1 MVVAVVVA
9 SVARSALVGWLVFRG
24 AAPYPALPG
33 VVCLLFF
40 TPRVLCGLVC
50 AKGA

>member
-1 MVVAVVVA
+1 MVCQPFFVLMPGACNGVAVVVA

-33 VVCLLFF
+33 VV
-40 TPRVLCGLVC
+40 
-50 AKGA
+50 